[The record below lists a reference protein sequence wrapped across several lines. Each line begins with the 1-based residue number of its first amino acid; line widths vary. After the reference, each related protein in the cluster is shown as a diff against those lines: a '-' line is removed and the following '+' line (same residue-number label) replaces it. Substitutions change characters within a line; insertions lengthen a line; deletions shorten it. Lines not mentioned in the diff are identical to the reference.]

1 MFCRDFNLVCE
12 QIIFI
17 RICLLREITKD
28 LLTLSFSSVVTRL
41 STEFTNNNPVENSIK
56 S

>member
-1 MFCRDFNLVCE
+1 MFYRDLNLVCE

-17 RICLLREITKD
+17 RICLLQEITKD

-41 STEFTNNNPVENSIK
+41 SIKFANNIQWKIV
-56 S
+56 